1 MRPLARRLLRSRLL
15 HFAVAGGVLF
25 AVAPPAERDSR
36 VSLAGGYLAS
46 LHAAQAHRL
55 GVPTLSG
62 DRASEVDRRA
72 IEDEVLYREAMRLG
86 LDRDDGVV
94 REHLIQKML
103 LLAEDLGGASREPTR
118 EEVRAYFDR
127 TRDRWRADERLHLVH
142 VFATKREIAAGLGD
156 AVRAFDE
163 RHVDGA
169 PPFGEAFARARDVHG
184 SRQDFAATYGD
195 AFADAVFALPVGAW
209 SPPVES
215 RFGWH
220 LVKVVSHEPGEVASF
235 DDVYDRVRLECAI
248 ERRHE
253 AIARF
258 LEQAFR
264 RYQVDVD
271 GIRVDRYEPTKR
283 LALRS
288 SPSEED

>member
-1 MRPLARRLLRSRLL
+1 VRPLVLRLLRSRLL

-25 AVAPPAERDSR
+25 AVAPPGERESR

-55 GVPTLSG
+55 GVPTLTG
-62 DRASEVDRRA
+62 ERASEVDRRA
-72 IEDEVLYREAMRLG
+72 IEDEVLYREAIRLG

-118 EEVRAYFDR
+118 DEVRAYFDK
-127 TRDRWRADERLHLVH
+127 TRDQWRDDERVHLVH
-142 VFATKREIAAGLGD
+142 VFATKREIAAGLED
-156 AVRAFDE
+156 AVRTFDS
-163 RHVDGA
+163 RHVEGA
-169 PPFGEAFARARDVHG
+169 PPVGEAFARARDIRG

-195 AFADAVFALPVGAW
+195 AFADAAFAMPVGAW
-209 SPPVES
+209 SAPVES

-248 ERRHE
+248 ERRHD

-258 LEQAFR
+258 LGQAFR

-271 GIRVDRYEPTKR
+271 GTPVDRYEPTRR

-288 SPSEED
+288 ALSEED